1 MVRVNFDKFLDS
13 LKTGEFRK
21 KGLECRFIPEKIVIE
36 EEVNV
41 YQGEVNVYSD
51 IFYNEKKTKTN
62 RPVIIFVPGFSEHK
76 TQFYPQAAYF
86 SEKHNVVSIILDLR
100 DFQNRKFPEGIK
112 DGVRLLN
119 WIYLN
124 NKEYS
129 IDLEQIFL
137 VGGYIGGSISSMLAA
152 SNGEK
157 IDFIDNEREFPWGIN
172 KAVCMGTPFDF
183 TSSVE
188 LCERKDQRL
197 VIYFG
202 SEYINNPEIYKIGSS
217 IHYVSKNMANTLI
230 LNGDKDELVSIKI
243 AEDMYKEIAK
253 VGSQGDLLVFE
264 GEGHGWFNNSPG
276 IFNVIGTIEEFLI
289 REN

>member
-21 KGLECRFIPEKIVIE
+21 KGLECRFIPENIVIE

-51 IFYNEKKTKTN
+51 IFYNEKKTKAN

-112 DGVRLLN
+112 DAVRLLN

-129 IDLEQIFL
+129 IDLDRIFL

-152 SNGEK
+152 SNREK

-172 KAVCMGTPFDF
+172 KAVCMGTPYDF
-183 TSSVE
+183 ASCVK
-188 LCERKDQRL
+188 LCERKDER
-197 VIYFG
+197 IATYFG
-202 SEYINNPEIYKIGSS
+202 DEYINNPEIYKIGSS
-217 IHYVSKNMANTLI
+217 IHYVNKNMANTLM
-230 LNGDKDELVSIKI
+230 LNGDKDELVSNKI
-243 AEDMYKEIAK
+243 AEDMYEEIAK
-253 VGSQGDLLVFE
+253 VGSEGDLLVFE